1 MVPMT
6 LAALCAQINPANTA
20 LLLGAGASV
29 PSGAPSGVNL
39 AAKLWREVAKTE
51 PQSEDLIETTSILE
65 RRFSRRPV
73 IDRIVAALRGL
84 KPTGGLLGLPRLGW
98 REVFS
103 TNFDQL
109 VEQSYKASELPLTA
123 VRSNF
128 DYTNRESRVGTTLF
142 KIHGCIS
149 QDRALGDKASMI
161 LTEEDYDQHEQYR
174 QTSFSLLQS
183 AMLTGDI
190 LVLGQSLRDKH
201 LVDLV
206 KKVLSLKPQGVS
218 SNVYVL
224 VYDQDD
230 LRAPLL
236 EDRGARIAFGGIDD
250 FVHAMGQLS
259 ASGPVNAPSSQDVL
273 PMSLVSIVEDVAHAR
288 TREPNVTRM
297 FNGAPATYADIASGS
312 TFERALTQLLTD
324 QLDNKNVPVIAIVG
338 AGGVGKTT
346 LARQLL
352 SITADTGRLAFEHK
366 TDFPFLS
373 QPWIALEATLRANGT
388 KCVLLLDECTR
399 YLRQVNLLA
408 DHLAE
413 IPDCSLKV
421 VLTANAAQWGQ
432 RLKSPTL
439 FRRGRVYELTRLVDQ
454 EMHSLVN
461 LVQFNRTIF
470 DLVQPEFRNL
480 GRTAQLSRLKERC
493 SADMFVCL
501 KNIFANESL
510 DNILLYEYEELPP
523 ASQEHYRYIAALE
536 AVGLRAHRQL
546 VVRLLGVHADQVA
559 SVLQGLKGIVDEYDI
574 NSREGIYGWSTRHLV
589 IARKITEYKF
599 SSLEELN
606 SLFKRIIQNINPGI
620 RTELQSIRDLC
631 DVEFGIGR
639 LGDPDTRQKLYRDLI
654 GIAPGERIPWHRL
667 IRELLEQNR
676 LEEVEYLIRDA
687 IEAVGQDAPLDR
699 FKVRLLM
706 ARSESTQGISAGDRL
721 AILRRAYELAS
732 NNIERHRVDKHS
744 YRILC
749 QVAVKM
755 IERGEPVQILYEA
768 IARMRQAAAEILDPD
783 MDRDVRRFE
792 DIAGRT

>member
-1 MVPMT
+1 MPIT
-6 LAALCAQINPANTA
+6 LAALCAQINPTNTA
-20 LLLGAGASV
+20 LILGAGASV
-29 PSGAPSGVNL
+29 PSGAPSGANL
-39 AAKLWREVAKTE
+39 ASRLWREVAKTE
-51 PQSEDLIETTSILE
+51 PQSEDLIETSSILE

-73 IDRIVAALRGL
+73 IDSVVSALRNL

-98 REVFS
+98 RELFS

-109 VEQSYKASELPLTA
+109 VEQSYKACDLPLTA

-128 DYTNRESRVGTTLF
+128 DYTNREARHGTTLF
-142 KIHGCIS
+142 KIHGCIT

-161 LTEEDYDQHEQYR
+161 LTEEDYDHYEQFR
-174 QTSFSLLQS
+174 QTSFSLLQN

-201 LVDLV
+201 LSDLV

-224 VYDQDD
+224 VYDKDD

-250 FVHAMGQLS
+250 FIHAMGQLAVS
-259 ASGPVNAPSSQDVL
+259 TPATTTPAQDLL

-288 TREPNVTRM
+288 TREPNVVRM
-297 FNGAPATYADIASGS
+297 FNGAPATFADIASGA
-312 TFERALTQLLTD
+312 TFERALTTLLKE
-324 QLDNKNVPVIAIVG
+324 QLDDRNVATVALVG

-352 SITADTGRLAFEHK
+352 TIAVDAGRLAFEHK
-366 TDFPFLS
+366 SDFPFLS
-373 QPWIALEATLRANGT
+373 QPWITLEATLRANGT
-388 KCVLLLDECTR
+388 KAVLLLDECTR

-408 DHLAE
+408 EHLADLPE
-413 IPDCSLKV
+413 SSLKL
-421 VLTANAAQWGQ
+421 VLTANAAQWTQ
-432 RLKSPTL
+432 RLKSPAL
-439 FRRGRVYELTRLVDQ
+439 FTRGRVHEMSRLVDQ
-454 EMHSLVN
+454 EMYSLVN
-461 LVQFNRTIF
+461 LVQFNRTIAE
-470 DLVQPEFRNL
+470 LVQAEFRGLN
-480 GRTAQLSRLKERC
+480 RATQLARLKERC
-493 SADMFVCL
+493 SSDMFVCL

-510 DNILLYEYEELPP
+510 DNILLYEYEELTP

-546 VVRLLGVHADQVA
+546 VVRLLGLQADQVA
-559 SVLQGLKGIVDEYDI
+559 SVLQGLKGIIDEYDI
-574 NSREGIYGWSTRHLV
+574 NAREGIYGWSTRHLV

-599 SSLEELN
+599 SSLDEL
-606 SLFKRIIQNINPGI
+606 SALFKKIIKNINPGI

-631 DVEFGIGR
+631 DAEFGIGR
-639 LGDPDTRQKLYRDLI
+639 LGDPETRQRLYRDLI

-667 IRELLEQNR
+667 IRELLEQDR

-687 IEAVGQDAPLDR
+687 IDAVGQDAPLDR

-706 ARSESTQGISAGDRL
+706 ARSELTKGIAAGDRI

-732 NNIERHRVDKHS
+732 NNIERHRADKHS
-744 YRILC
+744 YRVLC

-755 IERGEPVQILYEA
+755 LERGEPVQILQEA
-768 IARMRQAAAEILDPD
+768 ITKLRHAAAEILDPD
-783 MDRDVRRFE
+783 MDRDIRRYE
-792 DIAGRT
+792 DIVARA